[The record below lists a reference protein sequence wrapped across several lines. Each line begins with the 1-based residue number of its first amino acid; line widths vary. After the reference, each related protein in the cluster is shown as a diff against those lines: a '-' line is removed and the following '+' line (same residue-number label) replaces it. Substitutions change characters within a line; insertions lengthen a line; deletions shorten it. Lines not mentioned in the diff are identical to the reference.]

1 VSSKASPQ
9 QHSGFFDS
17 IDIGVASAAA
27 LLTGMG
33 IVILFSTSA
42 HLGGEL
48 FSPIF
53 LRHIGA
59 VCVGFALLL
68 ATCLVPLQRIRQ
80 IAVPLWCF
88 SLLLLAATFFLGI
101 EKNGAQRWLAIPG
114 IGFSFQP
121 VELMKLATVLALA
134 AHLSPKD
141 SRPISAPRDWLP
153 ALIIALPPAALLLLQ
168 PDFGNAII
176 TLLLS
181 VALLF
186 VAGAPLR
193 LFVIPGFA
201 GITLVGGY
209 IAMNPYAMA
218 RVTAFRHAWETSQA
232 GGFQLV
238 QSFVAFARGGIMG
251 VGLGN
256 GRQKLGY
263 LPEAH
268 TDFILSAVAEELGLI
283 GVLLVIGG
291 FTWLLIAGS
300 RIARNSTSRFATLLA
315 FGCTLLIALPA
326 AINIAVVTGA
336 IPTKGLTLPLLS
348 YGRTSLIAS
357 AITVGLL
364 LNVARQQQTS
374 GKKKSPAQSEKN
386 RRRAES
392 RTRGRSKR
400 PCGRIA
406 TGRRV

>member
-1 VSSKASPQ
+1 VKSKVSPKQ
-9 QHSGFFDS
+9 QLGFWSS
-17 IDIGVASAAA
+17 IDTGVASAAA
-27 LLTGMG
+27 LLTSMG

-42 HLGGEL
+42 HLGGQL
-48 FSPIF
+48 FSLIF
-53 LRHIGA
+53 LRHMGA
-59 VCVGFALLL
+59 VCLGLVLLL
-68 ATCLVPLQRIRQ
+68 ATCLLPLQRIRQ
-80 IAVPLWCF
+80 VAVPLWCL
-88 SLLLLAATFFLGI
+88 SLLFLTATFFLGI

-114 IGFSFQP
+114 VGFSFQP
-121 VELMKLATVLALA
+121 VEFMKLATVLALA

-168 PDFGNAII
+168 PDFGNAVI

-181 VALLF
+181 ASLLF

-201 GITLVGGY
+201 GVSLVGGY

-218 RVTAFRHAWETSQA
+218 RVTAFRHAWETSQT

-283 GVLLVIGG
+283 GVMLVIGG
-291 FTWLLIAGS
+291 FTWLLISGS
-300 RIARNSTSRFATLLA
+300 RIARNSPSRFATLLA
-315 FGCTLLIALPA
+315 FGCTLLIALPG

-357 AITVGLL
+357 AIAVGLL
-364 LNVARQQQTS
+364 LNVARQQQPSPEKQAPSRNDKNKRRTES
-374 GKKKSPAQSEKN
+374 KKRGPHKRVAV
-386 RRRAES
+386 RS
-392 RTRGRSKR
+392 R
-400 PCGRIA
+400 
-406 TGRRV
+406 V

>member
-1 VSSKASPQ
+1 M
-9 QHSGFFDS
+9 DT
-17 IDIGVASAAA
+17 GVASAAA

-42 HLGGEL
+42 HLGGQL

-53 LRHIGA
+53 QRHVGA
-59 VCVGFALLL
+59 VCMGLILLL
-68 ATCLVPLQRIRQ
+68 GTCLVPLQRIRQ
-80 IAVPLWCF
+80 LAVPLWCL
-88 SLLLLAATFFLGI
+88 SLLLLTATFFLGR
-101 EKNGAQRWLAIPG
+101 EVNGAQRWLAIPG
-114 IGFSFQP
+114 VGFSFQP
-121 VELMKLATVLALA
+121 VEFMKLATVLALA

-141 SRPISAPRDWLP
+141 SRPISAPRDWFP
-153 ALIIALPPAALLLLQ
+153 ALIIALPPALLLLLQ
-168 PDFGNAII
+168 PDFGNAVI
-176 TLLLS
+176 TLLLGVS
-181 VALLF
+181 LLF

-193 LFVIPGFA
+193 LFVIPGLA
-201 GITLVGGY
+201 GASLVGGY
-209 IAMNPYAMA
+209 IAMNPYAIA

-238 QSFVAFARGGIMG
+238 QSFVAFARGGILG

-291 FTWLLIAGS
+291 FAWLLISGS
-300 RIARNSTSRFATLLA
+300 RIARNSPSRFATLLA
-315 FGCTLLIALPA
+315 FGCTLLIALPG

-348 YGRTSLIAS
+348 YGRTSIIAS
-357 AITVGLL
+357 AIAVGLL
-364 LNVARQQQTS
+364 LNVARQQQLSPEKPAPARSDKNKRRTESKKRGTHKKTAGRTS
-374 GKKKSPAQSEKN
+374 ARG
-386 RRRAES
+386 RRA
-392 RTRGRSKR
+392 
-400 PCGRIA
+400 
-406 TGRRV
+406 